1 MYEYFLYCKS
11 KYPDVDKTKLI
22 TDETTSWC
30 KSHLVPPSFVVFP
43 NTVVN
48 YQKITFTP
56 FNDYTIMNEN
66 EFEKI
71 SEQAYKVLKNVS
83 IIGDDLVNLIK
94 ENIKLESFED
104 KLNKPGQSAMTK
116 EDLQRLIIRKEE
128 LYNSYVYN
136 KTDDSTHIPIIN
148 KTFTHDD
155 GFHGIFVVNNIGGPL
170 HVGQDIFEEYDKMT
184 TQDIINNMAQLGYT
198 NIILIDY
205 SCDICRQMFD
215 IRPNKKYISNMI
227 DQLKD
232 KKLGRGLTN
241 KSKNRSKNRKKNRSK
256 NRKKNRKKN
265 RSKRKN
271 RKTIS
276 KNM

>member
-1 MYEYFLYCKS
+1 MCLTHGMYEYFLYCKS

-94 ENIKLESFED
+94 ENIHTCHV
-104 KLNKPGQSAMTK
+104 LNT
-116 EDLQRLIIRKEE
+116 
-128 LYNSYVYN
+128 
-136 KTDDSTHIPIIN
+136 IN
-148 KTFTHDD
+148 KYYLLYIIPTKIRIIK
-155 GFHGIFVVNNIGGPL
+155 IFGNV
-170 HVGQDIFEEYDKMT
+170 K
-184 TQDIINNMAQLGYT
+184 
-198 NIILIDY
+198 
-205 SCDICRQMFD
+205 
-215 IRPNKKYISNMI
+215 
-227 DQLKD
+227 
-232 KKLGRGLTN
+232 
-241 KSKNRSKNRKKNRSK
+241 
-256 NRKKNRKKN
+256 
-265 RSKRKN
+265 
-271 RKTIS
+271 
-276 KNM
+276 